1 MHEFQAGREEGIEQN
16 RDQQRRHVYD
26 DDSMTLVHNLFFTT
40 ALRAL
45 NLVKVGRAEAALQ

>member
-45 NLVKVGRAEAALQ
+45 NLVKAGRAAALQ